1 MEQLFTSY
9 RRMLSAMAARHP
21 DRTALAEREQ
31 TVTYARLLRETT
43 AFAEALRKRGVAPGD
58 RVGLLGGNT
67 ADWLIAYFGCLEA
80 GAVCIN
86 LAYNMKEAYAVE
98 ILQALHAAFLMYG
111 RAPADGIDP
120 LHLASAAGLSGR
132 AADFHGMLREIRD
145 AEVPA
150 DSLLPADSGAP
161 AEAAEFIALT
171 SGSSSVPKAVALS
184 QASQLYAA
192 AEFARIAGERAGRT
206 VLIGHP
212 LYHQLGL
219 QVSLYYLSGG
229 GTVCLSLSDAPEEAA
244 FWLDTLGPM
253 DLTGMSGY
261 FIRLNDSPCFAQH
274 IAPKV
279 EQCICAGAFSP
290 QILIARLECR
300 YDHALFISMYGQTEC
315 APISIVSPR
324 DSLEVRAHSA
334 GFPLKGVSLR
344 IVGEDGQ
351 EAGPGEIGQ
360 LLVKGPCMMLGY
372 RKILRPTECVDGYFP
387 TGDYARLDE
396 EGRLQVLGRVGT
408 EIHRRDAKV
417 YPAMIEKALED
428 DDNVKELCILGL
440 RHPAYGETAVA
451 VLLLRD
457 PELFDEKK
465 TRRMLRRRLPSESLP
480 SYLFAVSDLPR
491 LHNGKTDMHA
501 LRARISRLYLNRMIA
516 DRAQQGITILSMT
529 LKATIHV
536 LAPVTVFFR
545 NIAERLGYSEARR
558 ESIGAGVREAL
569 KQVIKSSPGVL
580 SELRVEIRLY
590 TDRLSLTVKGQGSVH
605 ALRTYQQARTD
616 LSGILQQA
624 DDFSLEQPEHG
635 APCFR
640 LDYLYENDA
649 VAQDYLNLETGELLT

>member
-132 AADFHGMLREIRD
+132 AADFGRGGPLGRGGGEARPDGRLR
-145 AEVPA
+145 A
-150 DSLLPADSGAP
+150 DVV
-161 AEAAEFIALT
+161 E
-171 SGSSSVPKAVALS
+171 VALHGPDVGDLA
-184 QASQLYAA
+184 QVHRE
-192 AEFARIAGERAGRT
+192 EFARIAGERAGRT